1 MSSKALETYIYE
13 PLKTL
18 RSIRV
23 IELLPGERDAPLAC
37 RLTEHDSAVDVEYE
51 ALSYVWGKPV
61 FSERIDEV
69 STRTVICITEN
80 LSYALQALRYPDRS
94 RCLWV
99 DAICINQAE
108 NEEKGH
114 QVQHMG
120 QIYERARMVVVWLG
134 RESGQEAFKLLQTLA
149 ELIISEPQ
157 EEPEREHLE
166 SLFNECFD
174 SLALSTLLASE
185 WFQRVWVVQEL
196 VLAKEVELHAGYHNI
211 SYHLFECATRG
222 LWKQHWQTTSQKTN
236 PSRRRATMTFM
247 NRLSLVD
254 DLVYHRKR
262 HRMQRLSVS
271 LYDSCGRFADETR
284 KCSDKRDRIYAFLGL
299 ASEETR
305 IPSDY
310 NLTLDQIRLEMSW
323 ASLGAG
329 EFGILHSAVGCDKED
344 SIPSFVGCMS
354 KLEFLSRELTV
365 SLEGRGFGA
374 GSSRAPHARALRP
387 RSLRIR
393 GVSVDRVDEVVQ
405 VDIKVSETPYGTL
418 DKAWWTNLRE
428 IYGVIESSY
437 AKKPASWPY
446 GRNDIKQLFLRTV
459 KFSLR
464 VETGGVSTS
473 RFFDDEWNDEVDEKM
488 LDEVFCKQDPG
499 LLWLARWYRTR
510 CFFMTEKGYLGRGL
524 KSTKKGDKVVIFD
537 GGKTPFLLREAGHH
551 GDVKKYK
558 LVGDC
563 YVEGWMDGKYFGHK
577 IVDEVDGKCGGP
589 LTRRKAKTRSSRKK
603 LCSEDFII
611 C

>member
-37 RLTEHDSAVDVEYE
+37 RLTEHDSATDVDYE
-51 ALSYVWGKPV
+51 ALSYVWGEPV
-61 FSERIDEV
+61 FSECIDEV
-69 STRTVICITEN
+69 STQTVMCITKN

-99 DAICINQAE
+99 DAICSNQAE

-149 ELIISEPQ
+149 KLIISKPQ
-157 EEPEREHLE
+157 EEFEREQLA
-166 SLFNECFD
+166 SLFYECFD

-185 WFQRVWVVQEL
+185 WFQRVWIVQEL
-196 VLAKEVELHAGYHNI
+196 VLAKEVALQAGYHYI
-211 SYHLFECATRG
+211 SYHLFECAISG
-222 LWKQHWQTTSQKTN
+222 LWDQRFQEIN
-236 PSRRRATMTFM
+236 PSKQRATRTFVYHL
-247 NRLSLVD
+247 NLVD
-254 DLVYHRKR
+254 KLVSHRKG
-262 HRMQRLSVS
+262 HRTQKSSVS
-271 LYDSCGRFADETR
+271 LYECCWRFGDENR
-284 KCSDKRDRIYAFLGL
+284 KCSNERDRIYAFLGL

-323 ASLGAG
+323 ASLVAG
-329 EFGILHSAVGCDKED
+329 IFVILHFTVGCDKED

-354 KLEFLSRELTV
+354 EWEFLSRELTV
-365 SLEGRGFGA
+365 PLEGRRFGA

-387 RSLRIR
+387 RYLRIR

-405 VDIKVSETPYGTL
+405 VNFNVCRNVYGILEKV
-418 DKAWWTNLRE
+418 WWTNLRE
-428 IYGVIESSY
+428 IYDVIESSY

-446 GRNDIKQLFLRTV
+446 GRNDIKRLFWRTV

-464 VETGGVSTS
+464 VEPDGVSS
-473 RFFDDEWNDEVDEKM
+473 SEVFDDEWNDEVKEEM
-488 LDEVFCKQDPG
+488 LNEDFCKQDPG
-499 LLWLARWYRTR
+499 LLWFARWFRTR
-510 CFFMTEKGYLGRGL
+510 CFFITEKGYLGRGF
-524 KSTKKGDKVVIFD
+524 KTTKIGDKVVIFD

-563 YVEGWMDGKYFGHK
+563 YVDGWMNGKYFGHE
-577 IVDEVDGKCGGP
+577 IVDDVDGECGDP
-589 LTRRKAKTRSSRKK
+589 KIRSSGKT
-603 LCSEDFII
+603 LYSEDFVI